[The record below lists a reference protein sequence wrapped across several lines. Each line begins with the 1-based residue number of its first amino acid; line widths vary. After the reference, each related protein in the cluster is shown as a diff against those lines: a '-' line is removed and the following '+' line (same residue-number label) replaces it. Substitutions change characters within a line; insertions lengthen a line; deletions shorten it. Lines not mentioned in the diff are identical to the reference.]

1 MKKIYLFLTLMFF
14 SLGVGNAWGATI
26 TIDGSASGI
35 TTTDGNQTI
44 TVDGITFKGKFKQY
58 STTAL
63 WFTSS
68 SGYIY
73 NTTSL
78 GTINSIT
85 INYKSGGSASSKQ
98 YFTSGNSAIT
108 SYQSGTPQ
116 ITTSTGGASGTH
128 SSFSGGFFNI
138 SISNKNLQ
146 ATSIV
151 IDYTPAGGGETPDP
165 EPDPTQYTIKWHT
178 AKGVTTDVT
187 LNEGAT
193 ITKPATDPTMTGYE
207 FMGWTAS
214 CDVTSDGSDF
224 TALTDFGTADSDKD
238 FYAVFAVATTT
249 GGGESTPTEVTDLL
263 DRELTGAT
271 STSYVTWSD
280 KTATSSAVY
289 AGQSAGG
296 NESIQLRTTNSNS
309 GIVSTT
315 SGGKAT
321 KISVEWNSNTSSGR
335 TIDIYGKNSAYTQA
349 TDLYNSTNQGT
360 KLGSIKYGT
369 STELAISGDYEYIG
383 IRSNS
388 GALYLTSVSIT
399 WASEGTGGGTTTY
412 SDYITTC
419 ASGIEY
425 VELGD
430 DFKWSATEAEVT
442 IDATDNV
449 FPTLTNTH
457 NVPVTYSSS
466 DDTFASIAAD
476 GTVTLKKEGTV
487 TITAKY
493 EGGVSAG
500 TDKEYKAKTVDY
512 TLTVKPA
519 PLEPIAG
526 GVIDILDNA
535 WTELTNSDYKT
546 VDAKTAANT
555 GHSNAQYTAQCAG
568 GNSSIQ
574 LRSNNSNSGIVSTV
588 SGGLVK
594 RVEIEWNDATSADRT
609 LNIYGSNTP
618 YTNPT
623 DLYDTNKDGDKLGTI
638 VKGTSTHLEISED
651 YRYIGLRSASG
662 AMYLTNVTITW
673 LPINSKVTIDGAIQ
687 NGSVS
692 VSGATDLNAVAAG
705 TELTLSN
712 TPATNYKLA
721 AYDVYK
727 TDNATTKVT
736 VTDGKFIMPEFD
748 VTISATFEQLKEL
761 DKIEVNTTN
770 VKTTFWQGE
779 TFNHEG
785 LTVTAHFDDA
795 DDEDVT
801 DKVTVNGST
810 ATSGTQT
817 VTVSYKE
824 GATTETATYNIT
836 VKAIPNTKET
846 AYTVADA
853 FDIIDKLT
861 TANGVFIKGIVSQVD
876 EYLSNYKSI
885 TYWIS
890 DDGTTNKQ
898 LQAYSGKGLES
909 ADFTD
914 INGISVDDQ
923 VIICGDL
930 KKHTDGTYEFNY
942 NNYLVEHTKTTKA
955 DPELSYTTTEY
966 NVNLGDA
973 FTAPTLNN
981 PHTLAVTYSS
991 NNEDVATVGTDGAVT
1006 IKAAGTVTITASFA
1020 GNDDYVA
1027 GEASYTIN
1035 ITDPNVSE
1043 ATFVAG
1049 TDKSD
1054 TKSISKNGITVEF
1067 SDGSFSRDDNYRCY
1081 AGKSMT
1087 ISYADGNITKIVIEC
1102 TANDG
1107 AEYGPGQFTTETAT
1121 YSYSGKVGTWTGE
1134 ANSVTFTNIKQVRMT
1149 AITVYYKQDK
1159 RANSELAWSEETV
1172 NLTVGEIFTA
1182 PTFNNPNDLT
1192 GITFTSDNE
1201 TLATVTNAGVV
1212 TLKSGVT
1219 GKATITAKFDGNSNY
1234 KDATVTCT
1242 ITVNPKTETVV
1253 ILAQYNGQWYALKNV
1268 EETAGKVL
1276 AALPVNYVGGKL
1288 YNVEEAN
1295 KATIEWQ
1302 RAAVTDGIIF
1312 KNGENYISGTAG
1324 STDLKLST
1332 TECAW
1337 TLDGTTYK
1345 LGNRTFIYRAQANGF
1360 KNYNATTSPGTDD
1373 YSNLPVVTAPVYGTG
1388 TITKMEN
1395 LTPQM
1400 YGTICLENNVVGY
1413 EGITFY
1419 KVAGKEDNKVI
1430 FDEVTELVAGMPYIY
1445 IADSETAT
1453 IVKGNETA
1461 AEAGYHN
1468 SLQGTFT
1475 QIDPAES
1482 NILTGNYILYNNV
1495 IKKCGKNCGL
1505 KDHKAYFIA
1514 SELEGLSAPQAQMP
1528 GRRRVSLNTTGEN
1541 AATGIGDVVVPTEQA
1556 TKVIIN
1562 GQLIII
1568 RNGEKFNAQ
1577 GQKL

>member
-1 MKKIYLFLTLMFF
+1 MR
-14 SLGVGNAWGATI
+14 SAT
-26 TIDGSASGI
+26 DKGYSGI
-35 TTTDGNQTI
+35 I
-44 TVDGITFKGKFKQY
+44 
-58 STTAL
+58 
-63 WFTSS
+63 
-68 SGYIY
+68 
-73 NTTSL
+73 TTS
-78 GTINSIT
+78 
-85 INYKSGGSASSKQ
+85 SGGSAVK
-98 YFTSGNSAIT
+98 
-108 SYQSGTPQ
+108 
-116 ITTSTGGASGTH
+116 
-128 SSFSGGFFNI
+128 
-138 SISNKNLQ
+138 
-146 ATSIV
+146 V
-151 IDYTPAGGGETPDP
+151 V
-165 EPDPTQYTIKWHT
+165 
-178 AKGVTTDVT
+178 VT
-187 LNEGAT
+187 
-193 ITKPATDPTMTGYE
+193 
-207 FMGWTAS
+207 
-214 CDVTSDGSDF
+214 
-224 TALTDFGTADSDKD
+224 
-238 FYAVFAVATTT
+238 
-249 GGGESTPTEVTDLL
+249 
-263 DRELTGAT
+263 
-271 STSYVTWSD
+271 
-280 KTATSSAVY
+280 
-289 AGQSAGG
+289 
-296 NESIQLRTTNSNS
+296 
-309 GIVSTT
+309 
-315 SGGKAT
+315 
-321 KISVEWNSNTSSGR
+321 WNSNTAAGR
-335 TIDIYGKNSAYTQA
+335 TLDIYGKNTAYTAA

-705 TELTLSN
+705 TELALSN

-727 TDNATTKVT
+727 TGDATTKVT
-736 VTDGKFIMPEFD
+736 ITDNKFIMPEFD
-748 VTISATFEQLKEL
+748 VTISATFEQVKTLTG
-761 DKIEVNTTN
+761 IEITTPATQ
-770 VKTTFWQGE
+770 TTFWQGE
-779 TFNHEG
+779 TFNSTD
-785 LTVTAHFDDA
+785 LKVTAHFDGA
-795 DDEDVT
+795 ADEDVT
-801 DKVTVNGST
+801 DKVTVTGST
-810 ATSGTQT
+810 ATAGTQT
-817 VTVSYKE
+817 VSVSYKE

-981 PHTLAVTYSS
+981 PNSLAVTYSS
-991 NNEDVATVGTDGAVT
+991 NDEDVATVAADGAVT
-1006 IKAAGTVTITASFA
+1006 IKAAGTVVITASFA
-1020 GNDDYVA
+1020 GDENYVA
-1027 GEASYTIN
+1027 GSASYTIN

-1067 SDGSFSRDDNYRCY
+1067 TDGSFDRDDNYRCY
-1081 AGKSMT
+1081 VGQSMT
-1087 ISYADGNITKIVIEC
+1087 ISYADGNITKIVIVC
-1102 TANDG
+1102 TADDE
-1107 AEYGPGQFTTETAT
+1107 AQYGPGQFTTETAT

-1134 ANSVTFTNIKQVRMT
+1134 ANSVTFTAGTQVRMT
-1149 AITVYYKQDK
+1149 TITVYYKQDT
-1159 RANSELAWSEETV
+1159 RTPAGIAWNPATV
-1172 NLTVGEIFTA
+1172 SLTVGDAFTA
-1182 PTFNNPNDLT
+1182 PTFNNPNELT
-1192 GITFTSDNE
+1192 GIEFTSSNSE
-1201 TLATVTNAGVV
+1201 LATVTNAGVISLV
-1212 TLKSGVT
+1212 SGKT
-1219 GKATITAKFDGNSNY
+1219 GTATITATFAG
-1234 KDATVTCT
+1234 DATYKAAKVTCT
-1242 ITVNPKTETVV
+1242 ITVDHKSEDIV
-1253 ILAQYNGQWYALKNV
+1253 ILAKCKDQYYALVAENLKSD
-1268 EETAGKVL
+1268 VL
-1276 AALPVNYVGGKL
+1276 KALPVEYVGGKI
-1288 YNVEEAN
+1288 YNVETEDQASIIW
-1295 KATIEWQ
+1295 K
-1302 RAAVTDGIIF
+1302 RSVVDGKTTF
-1312 KNGENYISGTAG
+1312 KNGDNYLSAVNSAALNLATEACEWVFEGDMYKVEAG
-1324 STDLKLST
+1324 STRTILYYAT
-1332 TECAW
+1332 T
-1337 TLDGTTYK
+1337 G
-1345 LGNRTFIYRAQANGF
+1345 GF
-1360 KNYNATTSPGTDD
+1360 KNYATSNMSNDGVNGE
-1373 YSNLPVVTAPVYGTG
+1373 YSSAAITVAPVFADGDAYHRTVTSGNYGTMCIPYGSSNYTGAKFYEVSWMEVNKGLWLDEVNG
-1388 TITKMEN
+1388 T
-1395 LTPQM
+1395 L
-1400 YGTICLENNVVGY
+1400 
-1413 EGITFY
+1413 
-1419 KVAGKEDNKVI
+1419 VAGK
-1430 FDEVTELVAGMPYIY
+1430 PYIFLATASE
-1445 IADSETAT
+1445 IAILGDGNTAVT
-1453 IVKGNETA
+1453 PEDGVGGLT
-1461 AEAGYHN
+1461 
-1468 SLQGTFT
+1468 GTFT
-1475 QIDPAES
+1475 DIAAGGVLVD
-1482 NILTGNYILYNNV
+1482 NYIIAENN
-1495 IKKCGKNCGL
+1495 IWIAGTGATLPANR
-1505 KDHKAYFIA
+1505 AYI
-1514 SELEGLSAPQAQMP
+1514 SATLVPTTEQAKLP
-1528 GRRRVSLNTTGEN
+1528 GRRRVCMGEN
-1541 AATGIGDVVVPTEQA
+1541 AATGFENIVVPEGQA
-1556 TKVIIN
+1556 VKAIVN

-1568 RNGEKFNAQ
+1568 RDGVKYNIQ